1 MSVAAKD
8 KRFSMRKRRSPTAAT
23 ELEKSRF
30 PPHSSRVISARAEL
44 PSLPLL
50 PSKDVA
56 ALAAAGLSTPFAV
69 LDHLPRRYEDRR
81 RFDAFPNQSSAIP
94 VCLRG
99 TVIDAAPRGFG
110 HGRRFFE
117 AIVMDGSGGVFG
129 SGKVTCRWYNMPFI
143 HKLVATGHEVI
154 VYGKVKDANGRL
166 VIDHPDF
173 EVLRED
179 DAAASIHLERIVP
192 IYKNLPGLA
201 QRRLRE
207 IIHLLLHQTD
217 PATLESIRDI
227 QPATPRHQA
236 LCEVHFPESIEQAS
250 AARRRFALEEFFAL
264 QLNVVWRRARY
275 HERLGRVLGTRTTL
289 LKRFYTSLPFDL
301 TDAQKRSIR
310 EIVADMREPRPMH
323 RLLQGDVGS
332 GKTFVAMAAMLLAID
347 SGCQA
352 ALMAPTQILA
362 EQHYLTFCRWL
373 EPLDLRI
380 ALRTANR
387 DESSHLPL
395 SGEPQIIIGT
405 HALLYDSVA
414 FRDLGLVVIDEQHKF
429 GVAQRAALI
438 GQGLVPDVLVM
449 TATPIPRTLTMTLY
463 GDLDVSLLD
472 EKPPG
477 RGKIIT
483 AVRVA
488 PKQTDVTNFIKQ
500 QITEGRQAY
509 LVYPLVDE
517 SETLNAESA
526 IEAYAKWQKRLADH
540 RVGLLHGKLKP
551 EEKEDVMR
559 RFRAGE
565 IAALVATTVIE
576 VGVDVANASVM
587 ILHHAERFGLAQIHQ
602 LRGRIG
608 RGAHKGWCVLLTD
621 GKSPDGLEKLK
632 IAEQTSDGFEIAEAD
647 LRLRGPG
654 DVLGTAQSGLSD
666 LRFTDFLADT
676 ALLREARALADAVIA
691 EDPDLTG
698 QHRAQ
703 RPLILLRSETDPQPG
718 AA

>member
-1 MSVAAKD
+1 M
-8 KRFSMRKRRSPTAAT
+8 
-23 ELEKSRF
+23 
-30 PPHSSRVISARAEL
+30 ISAHDALATLAQL
-44 PSLPLL
+44 PP
-50 PSKDVA
+50 KDVA
-56 ALAAAGLSTPFAV
+56 ALAAAGLTTPAAV
-69 LDHLPRRYEDRR
+69 LEHLPRRYEDRR
-81 RFDAFPNQSSAIP
+81 RFDAFPNQPTAQP

-99 TVIDAAPRGFG
+99 TVIDAALRGFG
-110 HGRRFFE
+110 QGRRFYE
-117 AIVMDGSGGVFG
+117 AIVMDGAGGIFG

-143 HKLVATGHEVI
+143 HKLLATGHEVI
-154 VYGKVKDANGRL
+154 LFGKVKDGNGRL
-166 VIDHPDF
+166 VIDHPEF

-179 DAAASIHLERIVP
+179 DESAPIHLERIVP

-207 IIHLLLHQTD
+207 IIHLLLQQTD
-217 PATLESIRDI
+217 PGTLASIRDV
-227 QPATPRHQA
+227 QSATPRYQA
-236 LCEVHFPESIEQAS
+236 LCDVHFPPTLEQAQ
-250 AARRRFALEEFFAL
+250 AARRRFALEEFFAQ

-275 HERLGRVLGTRTTL
+275 HEQPGRVLGTRTTL
-289 LKRFYTSLPFDL
+289 LKRFYTGLPFDL

-310 EIVADMREPRPMH
+310 EIVADLREARPMH

-362 EQHYLTFCRWL
+362 EQHYLTFRRWL
-373 EPLDLRI
+373 EPLDVRV

-387 DESSHLPL
+387 DEANHLPL
-395 SGEPQIIIGT
+395 AGDAQIIIGT
-405 HALLYDSVA
+405 HALLYESVA

-429 GVAQRAALI
+429 GVAQRAALVS
-438 GQGLVPDVLVM
+438 QGLLPDVLVM

-463 GDLDVSLLD
+463 GDLDVSVLD

-483 AVRVA
+483 AVRIA
-488 PKQTDVTNFIKQ
+488 PKQTDVTKFIKQ
-500 QITEGRQAY
+500 QIAGGRQAY

-517 SETLNAESA
+517 SESLKAESA
-526 IEAYAKWQKRLADH
+526 IEAYAKWQKRLPGCQ
-540 RVGLLHGKLKP
+540 VGLLHGKLKP
-551 EEKEDVMR
+551 EDKEAVMS
-559 RFRAGE
+559 RFRSGE

-587 ILHHAERFGLAQIHQ
+587 VLHHAERFGLAQIHQ

-608 RGAHKGWCVLLTD
+608 RGAHKGWCILLTD
-621 GKSPDGLEKLK
+621 GKHPEGLEKLK
-632 IAEQTSDGFEIAEAD
+632 ILEQTADGFEIAEAD

-654 DVLGTAQSGLSD
+654 DVLGTAQSGLAD
-666 LRFTDFLADT
+666 LRFSDFLADT
-676 ALLREARALADAVIA
+676 ALLREARALADAAIA
-691 EDPDLTG
+691 TDPDLTG
-698 QHRAQ
+698 TLRHL
-703 RPLILLRSETDPQPG
+703 RPLIHRHHEADPHPG